1 MGNSC
6 DQAYHQAMLPA
17 LCPIDFKRIKNSDIR
32 AAQQVF
38 TRMQRMRDEN
48 RRTVKPFDDP
58 YVSTVPFIQQK
69 YLFRDLCEHSSEHL
83 VQIPEFRELISE
95 WLFTVLRGFSKTGQ
109 RDGIVLDTLDLMM
122 HGIFGMSNHA
132 YILLAFERFFVEYA
146 TDESNQRLESF
157 TNTFC
162 ERQVCPTE
170 RIQRDNQAKIFFHML
185 YRLFGQEKV
194 AELISEPSKGETMVH
209 KAARAGLY
217 TLVADEMI
225 GELGFNID
233 FWEPRAR
240 LTVVN

>member
-1 MGNSC
+1 M
-6 DQAYHQAMLPA
+6 Q
-17 LCPIDFKRIKNSDIR
+17 KIR
-32 AAQQVF
+32 DANL
-38 TRMQRMRDEN
+38 RK
-48 RRTVKPFDDP
+48 VKPFDDP

-69 YLFRDLCEHSSEHL
+69 YLFRDLCESSSEHL

-95 WLFTVLRGFSKTGQ
+95 WLFTVLRSFSKTGQ
-109 RDGIVLDTLDLMM
+109 RNVIVLDTLDLMM
-122 HGIFGMSNHA
+122 QGIFGMSNHA
-132 YILLAFERFFVEYA
+132 YVLLAFETFFAERA

-157 TNTFC
+157 TSTFC
-162 ERQVCPTE
+162 ERQVCPSE
-170 RIQRDNQAKIFFHML
+170 RNERDNQARIFFHML

-194 AELISEPSKGETMVH
+194 ADLISETSKGETMVH

-233 FWEPRAR
+233 FWEPSAR